1 MRLRLFKRGATSCRE
16 FETTM
21 EMKRDR
27 ELNEFPRWSI
37 GMETRVFI
45 YIYVL
50 STRSPIDSKTTRPR
64 RRLREGWINHRLE
77 ANDQLVLNVY
87 WLEID
92 SSDES

>member
-1 MRLRLFKRGATSCRE
+1 
-16 FETTM
+16 M